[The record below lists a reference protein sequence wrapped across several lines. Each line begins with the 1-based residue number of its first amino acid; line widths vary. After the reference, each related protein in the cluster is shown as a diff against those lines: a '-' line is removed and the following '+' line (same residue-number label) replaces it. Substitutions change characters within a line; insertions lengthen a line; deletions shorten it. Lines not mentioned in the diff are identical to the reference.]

1 MPCAIV
7 LLAASLMRRLTWS
20 LLHLLVCFTHP
31 SQCYSM
37 ITTELLITKSWIHGT
52 FEKQRRCRDF
62 TQGTSTWPGVCVQ
75 PRDKHLARCMCVQ
88 PWLHIEHAFEA
99 ENAEQVAGARRSLKD
114 SPENWESHSA
124 DRAAQK
130 GQLEQWWVLAQGKE
144 QEHPLQ
150 PTRGVSNSGGVAQ
163 GV

>member
-1 MPCAIV
+1 MGHSRNKDDAGIPLKEQAFGQV
-7 LLAASLMRRLTWS
+7 Y
-20 LLHLLVCFTHP
+20 V
-31 SQCYSM
+31 YS
-37 ITTELLITKSWIHGT
+37 
-52 FEKQRRCRDF
+52 
-62 TQGTSTWPGVCVQ
+62 QGTSTWPG
-75 PRDKHLARCMCVQ
+75 MCVQ

-114 SPENWESHSA
+114 STEDWESHSA
-124 DRAAQK
+124 ERAAQK

-150 PTRGVSNSGGVAQ
+150 PTRGVSNSGGAAQ